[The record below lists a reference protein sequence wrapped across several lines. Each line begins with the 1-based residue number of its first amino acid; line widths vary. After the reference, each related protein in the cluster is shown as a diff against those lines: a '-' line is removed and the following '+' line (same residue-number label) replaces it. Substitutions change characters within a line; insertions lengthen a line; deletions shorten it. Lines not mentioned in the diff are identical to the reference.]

1 MVCLCFASEQTY
13 TVDQLTSFVR
23 SSIQL
28 KYSDKQIA
36 TFLAKVKLSESLDDR
51 TIEELQGSGL
61 GPKTLQA
68 LHELRDSS
76 AGLSKAQPRIAKPAP
91 APIPPPSSEEQGR
104 VLDEVREYAMNYS
117 KSLPDFICTQVTR
130 RYYDPTGQESW
141 RTEDTVTA
149 RLTYF
154 EQKENYKLVMVNNQ
168 MTDRPYESLS
178 GASSS
183 GEFGSMLRKTLDP
196 GTHTRFDWDHWAT
209 LRGRRAYVFAYRVA
223 QINSE
228 WHINYQREQDIVTG
242 YHGLLYIDKA
252 TNTVLKITLEAEDIP
267 AAFPVQEA
275 RTTLDYDFQK
285 IGERDYLLPL
295 KAVVRMRHGRYLTR
309 NEMEFRLYR
318 KFSAEAAI
326 TFDTTPDALPE
337 DKTKEQPPK

>member
-1 MVCLCFASEQTY
+1 
-13 TVDQLTSFVR
+13 
-23 SSIQL
+23 
-28 KYSDKQIA
+28 
-36 TFLAKVKLSESLDDR
+36 
-51 TIEELQGSGL
+51 
-61 GPKTLQA
+61 
-68 LHELRDSS
+68 
-76 AGLSKAQPRIAKPAP
+76 
-91 APIPPPSSEEQGR
+91 
-104 VLDEVREYAMNYS
+104 
-117 KSLPDFICTQVTR
+117 
-130 RYYDPTGQESW
+130 
-141 RTEDTVTA
+141 
-149 RLTYF
+149 
-154 EQKENYKLVMVNNQ
+154 
-168 MTDRPYESLS
+168 
-178 GASSS
+178 
-183 GEFGSMLRKTLDP
+183 MLRKTLDP
-196 GTHTRFDWDHWAT
+196 STHTRFDWDHWAT

-285 IGERDYLLPL
+285 IGDRDFLLPL

-326 TFDTTPDALPE
+326 TFDTTPEALPE